1 LRLTL
6 GAVTLPPAITT
17 LVRHHEHG
25 IYTFALND
33 MAQIELVL
41 SALRAANIKVM
52 DMQLKEADL
61 EDVFLS
67 LVGQSNAGFANA

>member
-1 LRLTL
+1 
-6 GAVTLPPAITT
+6 
-17 LVRHHEHG
+17 
-25 IYTFALND
+25 

-41 SALRAANIKVM
+41 SALRAANINVM

-67 LVGQSNAGFANA
+67 LVGQSNTGFANA